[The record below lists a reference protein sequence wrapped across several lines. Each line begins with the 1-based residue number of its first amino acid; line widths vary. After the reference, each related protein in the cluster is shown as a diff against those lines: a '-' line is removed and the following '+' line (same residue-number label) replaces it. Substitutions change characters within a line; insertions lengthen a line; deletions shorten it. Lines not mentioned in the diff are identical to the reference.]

1 MIYKK
6 FSMFFNILGTK
17 RYMHIPSLRFYLFL
31 NNVPRFNIK
40 FLKLFNSFYEFSTKK
55 YNNDENNRNIELDK
69 KIQLTNF
76 KLSDSSLDYNISSDD
91 SDEEYILERGKL
103 KGMENIDRCGD
114 NNGLHMNEKY
124 KDREN
129 LKNEKFENFAIKTN
143 FLKKNICYNNDTNCN
158 MTKDGNINPFDKMN
172 ESSMKNKYIKREV
185 NINNNSLID
194 NNLCKEKRM
203 DTRYE
208 KFDKMIYHGI
218 NSNDCNNIYSETNIY
233 DTYDSDTNNKC
244 NNNINNIKNSNI
256 NNNNNNNSDDDDDDI
271 QNYLKSMIKE
281 NQKNYCFNTN
291 NIKSLNDELNKLEY
305 SLKPSIN
312 DINNMKIFLNFL
324 QNEINKH
331 YKNSYVTPFGS
342 VINGFWMRNS
352 DIDICIQIPILLNR
366 KDQITFLKKICL
378 LLNNFNN
385 GVIEQRFSAK
395 VPIIH
400 FYCNNREKSFEL
412 SCDISVNNIL
422 AVINSKL
429 IQKYV
434 AIDKRLQTMGIVLKY
449 WSKIRNINDRS
460 KGFLSSFSLILMII
474 HFLQNVAEP
483 KILPSLQDIS
493 IKRNEKP
500 FYIMGVDCKFCQDD
514 IVIQDELKRLNNSI
528 HNNLYVDISTL
539 LIEFFKFYGYKYK
552 SGIIAIRDIN
562 GYYQNFQTLKKFES
576 YFLFVDNPFEVGK
589 NVANIFPSNYKTII
603 NEMQRAYKILKNN
616 GSWKDVCN
624 SKENVLYS

>member
-1 MIYKK
+1 
-6 FSMFFNILGTK
+6 
-17 RYMHIPSLRFYLFL
+17 MHISSLRFYLFL
-31 NNVPRFNIK
+31 NNVPRFNTK
-40 FLKLFNSFYEFSTKK
+40 FLKIVNSFYEFSTKK
-55 YNNDENNRNIELDK
+55 YNNDENSRNIESDK

-76 KLSDSSLDYNISSDD
+76 KLSDSSLDYISSDD
-91 SDEEYILERGKL
+91 SDEEYVLERGKL
-103 KGMENIDRCGD
+103 KAKENIDSCG
-114 NNGLHMNEKY
+114 NNNVLHMNRNY
-124 KDREN
+124 IDRED
-129 LKNEKFENFAIKTN
+129 LKNENLEHFDIKTN
-143 FLKKNICYNNDTNCN
+143 CVKKNICYSNDTKCN
-158 MTKDGNINPFDKMN
+158 MINDGNIKPFDKMN
-172 ESSMKNKYIKREV
+172 ETSNNNEYLKREV
-185 NINNNSLID
+185 NINNKSLID
-194 NNLCKEKRM
+194 NNLCKENRM
-203 DTRYE
+203 DKIYNKSDNIIYE
-208 KFDKMIYHGI
+208 NI
-218 NSNDCNNIYSETNIY
+218 NSDHSNNIYYEKNIY
-233 DTYDSDTNNKC
+233 DTYHSDTNNKC
-244 NNNINNIKNSNI
+244 NNN
-256 NNNNNNNSDDDDDDI
+256 NNNNNNEDI

-281 NQKNYCFNTN
+281 NQKNYCCNTN
-291 NIKSLNDELNKLEY
+291 NIKSLNDELSKLEY

-385 GVIEQRFSAK
+385 GIIEQRFSAK

-500 FYIMGVDCKFCQDD
+500 FYIMGVDCKYCQDD
-514 IVIQDELKRLNNSI
+514 LVIRDELKRLNNNI

-562 GYYQNFQTLKKFES
+562 DYYQNFQTLKKFES

-624 SKENVLYS
+624 SKENFLYS